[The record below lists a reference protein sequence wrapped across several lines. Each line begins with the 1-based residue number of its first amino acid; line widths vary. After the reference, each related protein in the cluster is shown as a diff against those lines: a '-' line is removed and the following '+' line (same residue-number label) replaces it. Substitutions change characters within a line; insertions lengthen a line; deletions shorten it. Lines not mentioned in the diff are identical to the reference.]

1 MLVRQDALTNG
12 SVSRYIDGMMSDL
25 DTTREQLS
33 RQLAEGIA
41 TDPIAVLPIITALQ
55 KETDEHLREA
65 VRQAALS
72 SSWSEIATALGVSK
86 QAAHQRF
93 KAYAKG
99 VADEMKTHHRAAKQ
113 ARRDGDTT
121 QAAQSKARRD
131 ELATQLRTAAR
142 ALKDQM

>member
-1 MLVRQDALTNG
+1 
-12 SVSRYIDGMMSDL
+12 MMSDL
-25 DTTREQLS
+25 DTTRQQLS
-33 RQLAEGIA
+33 RHLAEGIA

-55 KETDEHLREA
+55 KETDEHLRQA

-72 SSWSEIATALGVSK
+72 SSWREIATALGVSK

-99 VADEMKTHHRAAKQ
+99 VTDEMKTHHRAAKQ
-113 ARRDGDTT
+113 AHRDGDTA
-121 QAAQSKARRD
+121 QAAESRARRD

-142 ALKDQM
+142 ALKDQI